1 MLKDYPEHI
10 EEIQRALNRVLE
22 KKPLPGVPPFER
34 ALWMLEGTLNR
45 FIDEARDQL
54 ELAGAAGDPE
64 EIAKAKQRELLM
76 LRARL
81 QRDWDDLWEFFE
93 GSKGASA

>member
-10 EEIQRALNRVLE
+10 EEIQRSLNDVAA
-22 KKPLPGVPPFER
+22 KPLKGTPVFEQ
-34 ALWMLEGTLNR
+34 ALWALEGALGS

-54 ELAGAAGDPE
+54 ELAEAAGDPE

-76 LRARL
+76 LRTRL

-93 GSKGASA
+93 GNRGASA